1 MTTTV
6 KITVGGR
13 YKATVEKTL
22 SDGTKETVT
31 VEGGGP
37 GNEYTFS
44 LGHPAV
50 AHFDVSEEAL
60 PDKGA
65 NAEA

>member
-6 KITVGGR
+6 KVHVGGN

-31 VEGGGP
+31 VEGNTP

-50 AHFDVSEEAL
+50 ASFSITEEAL